1 MVRGGEIRYG
11 LRDSRTVCEA
21 LLVPKRSEFSEVKG
35 LSQPVFEMFPPY
47 CQLVAN
53 SLATRLL
60 WVSTLPAWPCS
71 AACGYP
77 DSPHALHSAS
87 PAGLSLLLLRSNS
100 GCTAD
105 PSSNTGSPETWQTK
119 TSSSA
124 WKVLTVA
131 GLPELAPM
139 GSLTQTAT
147 MMRTTSSAP
156 SLMTAC
162 PTRMSAP
169 RPRTTAT
176 E

>member
-1 MVRGGEIRYG
+1 MKCSHLIA
-11 LRDSRTVCEA
+11 S
-21 LLVPKRSEFSEVKG
+21 LLLTASPHDCSGF
-35 LSQPVFEMFPPY
+35 
-47 CQLVAN
+47 
-53 SLATRLL
+53 
-60 WVSTLPAWPCS
+60 LPAWPSS
-71 AACGYP
+71 ASCRYP
-77 DSPHALHSAS
+77 DHLHALHSAF

-131 GLPELAPM
+131 GPPEPATM
-139 GSLTQTAT
+139 GSLTKTVT

-162 PTRMSAP
+162 PTRISAP